1 MEQRDQG
8 TPTYQLIMVVLMVQ
22 TSNNPNV
29 KENEKLKFDDFK
41 KFCMSIDPNLSEARM
56 TSIYD
61 RTKKRPL

>member
-41 KFCMSIDPNLSEARM
+41 KFCVSIDPNLS
-56 TSIYD
+56 
-61 RTKKRPL
+61 